1 MTIKEVIAAADA
13 LRPGN
18 RFSAGDKYR
27 WLNQCETAIQ
37 REVLLMKEPTEPY
50 VQGQDDDESLL
61 APPPYDELYIQWL
74 CAKIDQAQAQYE
86 IYTNTIEQ
94 YNRTV
99 REFAA
104 WVIKSFDPKRNPVGV
119 EYDVPVIIRGTEI
132 ALHIGGL
139 PLKSAECAAGTV
151 TLTQGETELVFTA
164 VGDAVTSGTQY
175 VDSKIIVVLSKS
187 QTLGFA
193 AGSVFIT
200 WRLTD
205 KSGNVYTPGK
215 MLRIKLKNPDAGI
228 VTTETET

>member
-37 REVLLMKEPTEPY
+37 REVLLMGEPTEPY
-50 VQGQDDDESLL
+50 VQGQDDEESLL

-139 PLKSAECAAGTV
+139 PLKSAECTAGTV
-151 TLTQGETELVFTA
+151 TLTQGETELVFAA
-164 VGDAVTSGTQY
+164 VGESVSTGVEYTDNN
-175 VDSKIIVVLSKS
+175 IVISLSRA
-187 QTLGFA
+187 QTLA
-193 AGSVFIT
+193 LEVGSLFVT
-200 WRLTD
+200 WSLTD
-205 KSGNVYTPGK
+205 KADNVYTPGK
-215 MLRIKLKNPDAGI
+215 ALRAKIKNPAAGNI
-228 VTTETET
+228 ESKAGG